1 MITNRHTT
9 LPGDG
14 RTRLLDTAE
23 VLFDQHGLD
32 GTSARAIAAAAGH
45 RNVAAVRYH
54 FGGQAQLLAAV
65 LARRAEQADTE
76 RHRLLD
82 ALEAAGDV
90 TPRAALVAL
99 VEPLVQMLTKPDGR
113 RYVRLLNQAANH
125 PTYYTQAD
133 LRFASSLARAATKIA
148 PLVEHLDP
156 PRRAHRTQLCLGLV
170 LYALAEQSRLLDT
183 DQPHRQ
189 PLDHPTFTQDL
200 VDTVAAAL
208 AA

>member
-1 MITNRHTT
+1 MAEDRNTRS
-9 LPGDG
+9 PKDG

-23 VLFDQHGLD
+23 ALFDEHGIH

-54 FGGQAQLLAAV
+54 FGSQRDLLAAV
-65 LARRAEQADTE
+65 LDRRAEHVNTE

-82 ALEAAGDV
+82 TLEIAGDV

-99 VEPLVQMLTKPDGR
+99 IEPLAQMLAEPGGR

-125 PTYYTQAD
+125 PTYYAETDMRLAT
-133 LRFASSLARAATKIA
+133 SLIRAAAHVT
-148 PLVEHLDP
+148 PLIEHLDP
-156 PRRAHRTQLCLGLV
+156 QRRAHRTQLCLGLV
-170 LYALAEQSRLLDT
+170 LYALAEQSRLLDA
-183 DQPHRQ
+183 DDPHRP
-189 PLDHPTFTQDL
+189 PLDHSTLTQDL